1 MVALGLHGC
10 MWAFSS
16 CSEQGLLFIIA
27 GCGFLVTV
35 ASLGA
40 EQKLQAC
47 GFQYLWHTGSVVV
60 EHGFSCSV
68 ACGIFLDQES
78 NLCLLYW

>member
-47 GFQYLWHTGSVVV
+47 GYPCQDFKAMMTGKPKCLSHIAGSVPNV
-60 EHGFSCSV
+60 H
-68 ACGIFLDQES
+68 L
-78 NLCLLYW
+78 

>member
-27 GCGFLVTV
+27 GCGFLFTV

-47 GFQYLWHTGSVVV
+47 GFQYLWHTGSVVARRRSLWTLKC
-60 EHGFSCSV
+60 GF
-68 ACGIFLDQES
+68 Q
-78 NLCLLYW
+78 